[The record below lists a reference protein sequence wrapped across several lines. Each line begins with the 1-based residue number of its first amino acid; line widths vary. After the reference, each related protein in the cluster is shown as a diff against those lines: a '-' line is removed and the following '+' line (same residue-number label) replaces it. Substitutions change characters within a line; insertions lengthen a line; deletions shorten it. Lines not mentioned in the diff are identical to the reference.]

1 MERGE
6 KFGNDRRK
14 ERHFSPL
21 CDSIFFAVPDREWKR
36 RKGITMRATTN
47 TIRDSFASSSSPS
60 PSSLKGAILSGIADA
75 RICFQSIRKLVDREA
90 TERALVED

>member
-14 ERHFSPL
+14 ERHFSSL

-47 TIRDSFASSSSPS
+47 TIRDSFASSSS
-60 PSSLKGAILSGIADA
+60 SSLKGAILSGIADA